1 MARNRVNVPKKRRN
15 HLPLRLNLLF
25 FIVFILFATLI
36 FRLGVVQIVNG
47 ELIAREVQ
55 KTESSK
61 IKYEV
66 PRGKIYDRNGQV
78 LADTIS
84 NYSVMYRRSQVT
96 KADERLDV
104 ALKLAEILDVPEK
117 DRKVTER
124 DRKDYWIA
132 IDPERSYNESE
143 RYSPTCP
150 RKSGRRYRIRT
161 STNYCSIQSRMKRLR
176 LMMRQKRLSPSNIT
190 WSRATLSTRS

>member
-1 MARNRVNVPKKRRN
+1 MAKNRVKVLKKRRN

-66 PRGKIYDRNGQV
+66 PRGKI
-78 LADTIS
+78 
-84 NYSVMYRRSQVT
+84 
-96 KADERLDV
+96 
-104 ALKLAEILDVPEK
+104 
-117 DRKVTER
+117 
-124 DRKDYWIA
+124 
-132 IDPERSYNESE
+132 
-143 RYSPTCP
+143 
-150 RKSGRRYRIRT
+150 
-161 STNYCSIQSRMKRLR
+161 
-176 LMMRQKRLSPSNIT
+176 
-190 WSRATLSTRS
+190 